1 MPERNSEDNRNSSE
15 LQKSEENIRKTS
27 ITAGK
32 IQKTAVIAQRTVG
45 QILRTAGIAQ
55 RTADKI
61 QRTTGIAQMSA
72 EGNSKDIR
80 NSLEDSRTI
89 QRTAGIAQMTAEQ
102 FKGQLD

>member
-45 QILRTAGIAQ
+45 QILRTAGVAQ

-72 EGNSKDIR
+72 ER
-80 NSLEDSRTI
+80 NSEDSRKNSKE
-89 QRTAGIAQMTAEQ
+89 AQ
-102 FKGQLD
+102 D